1 MRKHLSVFALCIR
14 AKLWKLLLTLAAA
27 AGISTAAFFIL
38 GLERAWGNG
47 RRAGHPRAAHPL
59 RAELHR
65 RDDHLLQPGYERVKT
80 CYFLQRLQISERAFL
95 LWDALARPRSASCC
109 STARRS

>member
-38 GLERAWGNG
+38 GLERAWATAEG
-47 RRAGHPRAAHPL
+47 RASPR
-59 RAELHR
+59 
-65 RDDHLLQPGYERVKT
+65 
-80 CYFLQRLQISERAFL
+80 C
-95 LWDALARPRSASCC
+95 ASSSC
-109 STARRS
+109 